1 MRFVWHRS
9 HSWFATSLLRNHS
22 LSILAFAVACS
33 STSHWIRIPIRA
45 STIFLPTLT
54 IDNVYGT
61 IGPTFSLQLYNRV
74 DVRFEWVYKRFSY
87 QLQSTVPPIAGYTS
101 FSRIKAHSWEYP
113 LLATY
118 KFGSGNVRPFA
129 GGGMNMGGTATSTST
144 DQNTITSTN
153 PPVTTTSQR
162 MTSMGLP
169 TAYHIIG
176 GLEWRFPIFSVRPEL
191 RYTRWTADTI
201 SGSFVANKPNQF
213 EVVVGF
219 TLHPF
224 PASMSGLWSLREATG
239 KSLSRGER
247 VPRSGG

>member
-1 MRFVWHRS
+1 MKQQGIRFALCLASIAVMVRDVSAQKPFIIDFGVRGGVLLGQPLDSNPNSGQRS
-9 HSWFATSLLRNHS
+9 
-22 LSILAFAVACS
+22 
-33 STSHWIRIPIRA
+33 
-45 STIFLPTLT
+45 FLPTLT

-61 IGPTFSLQLYNRV
+61 VGPTFGLQLYNRV

-129 GGGMNMGGTATSTST
+129 GGGMNLGGTATSSST

-224 PASMSGLWSLREATG
+224 PAR
-239 KSLSRGER
+239 
-247 VPRSGG
+247 